1 MTIAFALEPF
11 HRNVSEELLFKNLAE
26 MWTILGR
33 QPKFR
38 DCYPGL
44 SRYSAHTYAH
54 RFGSWRGALERFV
67 EWTKSTTTNPRKN
80 SMMNDEAERTIE
92 RLRQERDILRQ
103 QVNGLVEICDR
114 LSSDMPQSVPQVIR
128 GREVMQRLRDGM
140 VDAAKK
146 LP

>member
-1 MTIAFALEPF
+1 
-11 HRNVSEELLFKNLAE
+11 
-26 MWTILGR
+26 
-33 QPKFR
+33 
-38 DCYPGL
+38 
-44 SRYSAHTYAH
+44 
-54 RFGSWRGALERFV
+54 
-67 EWTKSTTTNPRKN
+67 
-80 SMMNDEAERTIE
+80 MMNDEAERTIE